1 MRKVIVALLAT
12 GILAGP
18 LGSLAN
24 AGVYCTVLEKAGVNW
39 VKECE
44 DPPILP

>member
-1 MRKVIVALLAT
+1 VTLLAA

-18 LGSLAN
+18 MSSLAS
-24 AGVYCTVLEKAGVNW
+24 AGVYCTLMEKTGVNW